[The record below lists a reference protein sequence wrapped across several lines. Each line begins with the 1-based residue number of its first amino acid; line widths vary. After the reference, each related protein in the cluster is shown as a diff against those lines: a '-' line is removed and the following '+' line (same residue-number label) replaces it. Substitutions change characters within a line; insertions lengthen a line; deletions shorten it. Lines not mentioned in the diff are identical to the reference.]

1 MMPGVGDFLR
11 QPLQSFETVVEIIK
25 LSEAHSTAVTAE
37 KRKKRVDD
45 VAKRSA
51 YRKAHGLDNQSTFGG
66 WTAKEEAQALG
77 PALPATGEETQLA
90 AHEPEK
96 RKKWLGIF

>member
-1 MMPGVGDFLR
+1 MMPAFGDFFSR
-11 QPLQSFETVVEIIK
+11 PVQSFQTVVEIIK
-25 LSEAHSTAVTAE
+25 LSEAHSSAVTAE

-51 YRKAHGLDNQSTFGG
+51 YRKAHGLDNQTTFGG
-66 WTAKEEAQALG
+66 WTAKDEMEALG
-77 PALPATGEETQLA
+77 PALPATGEKTGATEEATD
-90 AHEPEK
+90 K